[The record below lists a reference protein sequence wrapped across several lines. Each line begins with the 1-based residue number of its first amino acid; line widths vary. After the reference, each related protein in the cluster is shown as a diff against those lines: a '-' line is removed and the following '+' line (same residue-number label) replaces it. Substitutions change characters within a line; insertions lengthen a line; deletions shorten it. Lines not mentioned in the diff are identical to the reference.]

1 MCKSHDQGSKFVE
14 GEAFLVKN
22 DLFDP
27 SDHYMTFDP
36 LLVMWHNFPKV
47 RVIVTKFGR
56 NQSRNVEVIS
66 RRSVA
71 RRRKK
76 HELDI
81 AVSSRWHGPCRCLF
95 FFPEGQMT
103 WLTFD
108 FVPLIEGLNADE
120 RTQIPV
126 DNFACLSK
134 PTLALVVLQLRYCLN
149 MTFLTFG
156 PQL

>member
-1 MCKSHDQGSKFVE
+1 MCTLRNLIIDDALYEISFHSRQSILLNSVE
-14 GEAFLVKN
+14 LIKLLP
-22 DLFDP
+22 LFQCQRINLF
-27 SDHYMTFDP
+27 YP
-36 LLVMWHNFPKV
+36 LLCTWWTVLPSYEITT
-47 RVIVTKFGR
+47 RYSCVIAMTR
-56 NQSRNVEVIS
+56 T
-66 RRSVA
+66 
-71 RRRKK
+71 
-76 HELDI
+76 L
-81 AVSSRWHGPCRCLF
+81 PLPF

-108 FVPLIEGLNADE
+108 FMPLIEGLNADE

-134 PTLALVVLQLRYCLN
+134 PTLALVVLQLRCCLN